1 MPSLITNVLKNLIL
15 ITLITTFSSLSS
27 ASGLPREKS
36 FFVMDGSCCGGEE
49 TDPHAVHGVETDT
62 GAFILSGKMIDQ
74 SGMEDGF
81 IIKIPRSLPDEKI
94 FLHEEE
100 EFNLDW
106 FIKFGNINK
115 RDGVNA
121 AAAFLGS
128 IFAVGYVQNE
138 QGVIDGYLV
147 KLNESSGTIIWDRSF
162 PSKNKSRESAI
173 ESIIQTSDSGLLI
186 AGVTNSKK
194 GTLEGFKS
202 YGNPVS
208 GDAYVMY
215 FSEKQISSQ
224 IAPKEPTWK
233 VEIEGALSIKHLAEA
248 LDGTGYVLAAHADG
262 EPAEAK
268 VLKISSTGELKW
280 ELDVPEHGELTAI
293 VATQKGF
300 FLSGHKTDRS
310 GGIDASISMISQDG
324 RFAWNKTFG
333 NPSGGESKFYG
344 LDSGDHRL
352 IYDECWGI
360 TQFGNGLVLAC
371 GTGIE
376 ECSELSDSLRLVCED
391 DPRTTWRSYLVH
403 VDFSG
408 NLVWHRASSFMFDDE
423 DEEDVPSTASE
434 WVFTTANGDLASVV
448 DLSFGMGI
456 EVLR

>member
-1 MPSLITNVLKNLIL
+1 MPILFDKLFKYLIL
-15 ITLITTFSSLSS
+15 TALASTFPSLSS

-49 TDPHAVHGVETDT
+49 TDPHAVHGVETET

-81 IIKIPRSLPDEKI
+81 IIKIPSSLPDEKV

-106 FIKFGNINK
+106 FIQFGKVNK
-115 RDGVNA
+115 RDGINA

-128 IFAVGYVQNE
+128 IFAGGYAQNE

-147 KLNESSGTIIWDRSF
+147 KLNERSGNIIWARSF
-162 PSKNKSRESAI
+162 PSKNKNRESAI
-173 ESIIQTSDSGLLI
+173 ESIIRTSDSGLLI
-186 AGVTNSKK
+186 AGVTNSKR

-208 GDAYVMY
+208 GDAFVMY
-215 FSEKQISSQ
+215 FTEKQISSQ
-224 IAPKEPTWK
+224 IAPKEPAW
-233 VEIEGALSIKHLAEA
+233 EIGIKGALSIKHLAEA

-262 EPAEAK
+262 EYAEAK
-268 VLKISSTGELKW
+268 VLKISSKGELKW
-280 ELDVPEHGELTAI
+280 ELDVPDHGELTAI

-300 FLSGHKTDRS
+300 FLSGHKTDQY

-333 NPSGGESKFYG
+333 NPSGGELKFYG
-344 LDSGDHRL
+344 LDSGDQRL

-376 ECSELSDSLRLVCED
+376 ECSELSDSLRVVCED

-403 VDFSG
+403 IDFSG
-408 NLVWHRASSFMFDDE
+408 NLVWQRASSFMFDGE
-423 DEEDVPSTASE
+423 GEEDVPSTASE

>member
-1 MPSLITNVLKNLIL
+1 MPILHAALLKNLV
-15 ITLITTFSSLSS
+15 ITALITTFSTYSL
-27 ASGLPREKS
+27 AGDLPKEKS

-49 TDPHAVHGVETDT
+49 TDPHAVHGIETET

-81 IIKIPRSLPDEKI
+81 IVKIPNSLPSEKI

-106 FIKFGNINK
+106 FVKFGNINK
-115 RDGVNA
+115 RDGINA
-121 AAAFLGS
+121 AASFRGS
-128 IFAVGYVQNE
+128 IFAGGYVQNKR
-138 QGVIDGYLV
+138 GLIDGYLV
-147 KLNESSGTIIWDRSF
+147 KLNERSGNIIWDISF
-162 PSKNKSRESAI
+162 PSKNKNKESAV
-173 ESIIQTSDSGLLI
+173 ESIIRTSDSGLLV
-186 AGVTNSKK
+186 AGVRNSKK

-224 IAPKEPTWK
+224 VAPEEPNWEL
-233 VEIEGALSIKHLAEA
+233 EIIGALSVKHLAESI
-248 LDGTGYVLAAHADG
+248 DGSGYVLALHADG
-262 EPAEAK
+262 DPSKAK
-268 VLKISSTGELKW
+268 VLNISATGEIKW

-293 VATQKGF
+293 AATSNGY
-300 FLSGHKTDRS
+300 FLSGHKIDRS
-310 GGIDASISMISQDG
+310 GGIDASISMISQNG
-324 RFAWNKTFG
+324 RLVWNATFG
-333 NPSGGESKFYG
+333 NPSSGESIFSG
-344 LDSGDHRL
+344 LDSGDRQL

-360 TQFGNGLVLAC
+360 TQFENGLVLAC

-376 ECSELSDSLRLVCED
+376 ECSEIADSLRSICED

-403 VDFSG
+403 VDFLG
-408 NLVWHRASSFMFDDE
+408 NLVWQRASSFMFDDE
-423 DEEDVPSTASE
+423 EDEDVPSTASE
-434 WVFTTANGDLASVV
+434 WVFITADGDLASVV
-448 DLSFGMGI
+448 DLGFGMGI